1 MKVSIYVY
9 FHTIFCTSGHLNLID
24 DQDKMQELLLEV
36 LQFYNCELFESVST
50 PNHVHLLHSAN
61 PEMCADELLKKI
73 KLAVQTKYQREV
85 NHNFFWEPGYYV
97 FSVGG
102 NSLEAE
108 RVRILE
114 QPILHKRIS
123 LDSELKKFRDE
134 LQLDEIDDLTDL
146 DEHRFN

>member
-1 MKVSIYVY
+1 MKVSIYLY
-9 FHTIFCTSGHLNLID
+9 FHTIFCTSQHLDLID
-24 DQDKMQELLLEV
+24 NEEKMHELLHEV
-36 LQFYNCELFESVST
+36 LHYYNCELFEVVCTS
-50 PNHVHLLHSAN
+50 NHVHLLHSAN
-61 PEMCADELLKKI
+61 PDMCTDELLKKI
-73 KLAVQTKYQREV
+73 KLAVQTKYQREI
-85 NHNFFWEPGYYV
+85 NPNFYWNPGYYV

-123 LDSELKKFRDE
+123 LDSELKRFRDE
-134 LQLDEIDDLTDL
+134 LQMDKSEDLTDL

>member
-9 FHTIFCTSGHLNLID
+9 FHTIYCTSGHMNLIED
-24 DQDKMQELLLEV
+24 KYKMQELIHEV
-36 LQFYNCELFESVST
+36 LQFYNCELFESYST
-50 PNHVHLLHSAN
+50 SNHVHLLHSAN
-61 PEMCADELLKKI
+61 QEMCADELLKKI

-85 NHNFFWEPGYYV
+85 NPNFFWEPGYYV
-97 FSVGG
+97 FSIGG

-114 QPILHKRIS
+114 QPILHKRMS
-123 LDSELKKFRDE
+123 LDSELKRYRDE
-134 LQLDEIDDLTDL
+134 MEMDEMDDFTDL